1 MTAPKIIN
9 CPGINVMKDV
19 QDTESDKHYWE
30 HERWFKYIDRW
41 IMFMERK
48 TRYLEDVSSV
58 QIGM

>member
-30 HERWFKYIDRW
+30 HER
-41 IMFMERK
+41 
-48 TRYLEDVSSV
+48 
-58 QIGM
+58 